1 MQTQRICFLSSK
13 IFEKTFE
20 NSKPKNCYQFD
31 PSVNYL
37 ANNHHMYHYFIFHF
51 IPLCRI
57 LCLVIT
63 QTFTFSH
70 LLFVWKCCP
79 VPWWAFYLRYR
90 NNDMSPKT
98 PGDGG
103 RGLGWQHGVNDFLNP
118 ILVNQTLNIFFEF
131 FVKQMVYWI
140 FAQKKVV
147 APVYTGAKKYVKLVQ
162 NLLWR
167 KVPIFP
173 LGGDQES

>member
-70 LLFVWKCCP
+70 LFFVWKCCP

-118 ILVNQTLNIFFEF
+118 ILVNQTLNIFVDF

-140 FAQKKVV
+140 FA
-147 APVYTGAKKYVKLVQ
+147 GKLADFGWARLKADTLNQ
-162 NLLWR
+162 MGWWDLDELWQR
-167 KVPIFP
+167 MGKN
-173 LGGDQES
+173 

>member
-1 MQTQRICFLSSK
+1 M
-13 IFEKTFE
+13 
-20 NSKPKNCYQFD
+20 
-31 PSVNYL
+31 NYL

-70 LLFVWKCCP
+70 LFFVWKCCP

-140 FAQKKVV
+140 FAEKRPHFAFQTRQVWLK
-147 APVYTGAKKYVKLVQ
+147 
-162 NLLWR
+162 
-167 KVPIFP
+167 KVPIFI
-173 LGGDQES
+173 LTETSDIWASKIISNCALHSLSCILVGLSETV